1 MSIFF
6 EAVHGSSIDKA
17 NNIEIFQPR
26 IHPTESPDEMEYQYS
41 IYQGEKRYGLG
52 CCGIC
57 RQADSKGGSARI
69 ITLNLGEDWVIQ
81 SMLKLKRRL
90 YNHDDDF
97 TFVVNLA
104 RGLILVF
111 KSRTDN
117 TEAVQYIALTKES
130 TLAAH
135 GIAINETVERFSA
148 DEIILSKISLPAHS
162 PTGRA

>member
-6 EAVHGSSIDKA
+6 EAAHGSSIDKT

-26 IHPTESPDEMEYQYS
+26 IHPTGSPDEIEYQYS

-52 CCGIC
+52 CLGIC
-57 RQADSKGGSARI
+57 RQPDTKVGSARI
-69 ITLNLGEDWVIQ
+69 TTLNLGEDWVIQ

-90 YNHDDDF
+90 CNHDDGF
-97 TFVVNLA
+97 TFIMNLA
-104 RGLILVF
+104 RGLVLVF
-111 KSRTDN
+111 KNRTDN

-135 GIAINETVERFSA
+135 GIVINETVERFSVN
-148 DEIILSKISLPAHS
+148 EIILSKISLPAHS